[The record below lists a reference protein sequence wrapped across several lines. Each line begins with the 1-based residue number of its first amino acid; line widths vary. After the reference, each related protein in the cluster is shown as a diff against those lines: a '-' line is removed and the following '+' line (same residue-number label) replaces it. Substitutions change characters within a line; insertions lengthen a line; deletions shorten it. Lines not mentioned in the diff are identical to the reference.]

1 MRLDSYETLVF
12 DCDGVV
18 LNSNQVKTCA
28 FYEVAL
34 AYGESAAQALVDYH
48 RANGGI
54 SRYRKFEYFLE
65 QIVDP
70 DTTGPSLEQLLS
82 AFADRVRVLLGEC
95 EIAEGLFELRE
106 RTAGARWLLVSGGDQ
121 SELRGVFD
129 ARGIEGLFDGG
140 IFGSPDSKDEILA
153 RELERGNIRS
163 PALFIGDSRYD
174 YEAANRAGVDFLFL
188 TGWTEVEG
196 YLDYFRSRPVW
207 MTGSVGDL
215 LREPPAAFPA

>member
-1 MRLDSYETLVF
+1 MDLVSYQTFVF

-18 LNSNQVKTCA
+18 LNSNQVKTRA

-54 SRYRKFEYFLE
+54 SRYRKFEYFLK
-65 QIVDP
+65 QIVEP
-70 DTTGPSLEQLLS
+70 DATGPSLEQLLS
-82 AFADRVRVLLGEC
+82 AFADRVRVLLREC
-95 EIAEGLFELRE
+95 EIAEGLFELRD
-106 RTAGARWLLVSGGDQ
+106 RTAGVRWLLVSGGDQ
-121 SELRGVFD
+121 SELRDVFA
-129 ARGIEGLFDGG
+129 ARGIDGLFDGG

-153 RELERGNIRS
+153 RELEQGNIRS

-174 YEAANRAGVDFLFL
+174 YEAANRAGLDFLFL

-207 MTGSVGDL
+207 MTGSLGDL
-215 LREPPAAFPA
+215 LRESPAAYPA